1 MCNKKNFM
9 AAAVFVMMT
18 GLTGCGEKE
27 QKAAEPPVQEEV
39 QISSSENQEEAAD
52 TPVQEEAPTPSAENH
67 ENTAQGEA
75 DVELEKELERYRQE
89 REDMIQEANGLVEGG
104 SPEESNYSFDMS
116 GSFYGSQFDTRE
128 TTEAY
133 AAAGAYITDEL
144 GVTPETKMT
153 TYMCIDPRILA
164 IYDEEDK
171 GVAAGY
177 ENDNIFVCEYKN
189 EEGTWQYLI
198 LVRDRKGS
206 AWHVIHNGSSYKE

>member
-9 AAAVFVMMT
+9 AAAVFVMMI

-27 QKAAEPPVQEEV
+27 QKAAEPPVQLEV
-39 QISSSENQEEAAD
+39 QTPSSENQEEAAD
-52 TPVQEEAPTPSAENH
+52 MPAQEET
-67 ENTAQGEA
+67 
-75 DVELEKELERYRQE
+75 DVELEEELERYRQE

-133 AAAGAYITDEL
+133 AAASAYITDEL
-144 GVTPETKMT
+144 GVTPETKMK

-177 ENDNIFVCEYKN
+177 ENNNIFVCEYKN

-198 LVRDRKGS
+198 LVRDKKGS

>member
-27 QKAAEPPVQEEV
+27 QKAAETPVQLEV
-39 QISSSENQEEAAD
+39 QTPSSENQGETAD
-52 TPVQEEAPTPSAENH
+52 TPVQEEVQTSSSEEN
-67 ENTAQGEA
+67 ENAAQGET
-75 DVELEKELERYRQE
+75 DVELEGELERYRQE

-116 GSFYGSQFDTRE
+116 GSFYGGQFDTRE

-144 GVTPETKMT
+144 GVTPETKMK

-177 ENDNIFVCEYKN
+177 ENNNIFVCEYKN

>member
-27 QKAAEPPVQEEV
+27 QKAAETPVQLEV
-39 QISSSENQEEAAD
+39 QTPSSENQEETAD
-52 TPVQEEAPTPSAENH
+52 TPVQEEVQTSSSEEN
-67 ENTAQGEA
+67 ENAAQGET
-75 DVELEKELERYRQE
+75 DVELEGELERYRQE

-133 AAAGAYITDEL
+133 AAASAYITDEL
-144 GVTPETKMT
+144 GVTPETKMK

>member
-1 MCNKKNFM
+1 MCNKQNFM
-9 AAAVFVMMT
+9 AAAVFVMMI

-27 QKAAEPPVQEEV
+27 QKASEPPVQLEV
-39 QISSSENQEEAAD
+39 QTPSSENQEEAAD
-52 TPVQEEAPTPSAENH
+52 MPAQEEVQTSSSEEDENA
-67 ENTAQGEA
+67 AQGET
-75 DVELEKELERYRQE
+75 DVELEEELERYRQE
-89 REDMIQEANGLVEGG
+89 REDLIQEANGLVEGG

-133 AAAGAYITDEL
+133 AAASAYITDEL
-144 GVTPETKMT
+144 GVTPETKMK

-189 EEGTWQYLI
+189 EEGIWQYLI

>member
-9 AAAVFVMMT
+9 AAAVFIMMV
-18 GLTGCGEKE
+18 GLTGCGEKQ
-27 QKAAEPPVQEEV
+27 QKAAEPPVQLEV
-39 QISSSENQEEAAD
+39 QTPSSKNQEEAAD
-52 TPVQEEAPTPSAENH
+52 MPAQEEVQTSSSEEN
-67 ENTAQGEA
+67 ENAAQGET
-75 DVELEKELERYRQE
+75 DVDLEEELERYRQE
-89 REDMIQEANGLVEGG
+89 REDLIQEANGLVEGG
-104 SPEESNYSFDMS
+104 SPEESSYSFDMS

-133 AAAGAYITDEL
+133 AAASAYLTDEL
-144 GVTPETKMT
+144 GVTPETKMK

-177 ENDNIFVCEYKN
+177 ENNNIFVCEYKN

-198 LVRDRKGS
+198 LVRDKKGS
-206 AWHVIHNGSSYKE
+206 VWHVIHNGSSYKE

>member
-1 MCNKKNFM
+1 MCNKQNFM
-9 AAAVFVMMT
+9 AAAVFVIMI
-18 GLTGCGEKE
+18 GLTGCGEKQ
-27 QKAAEPPVQEEV
+27 QKASEPPVQLEV
-39 QISSSENQEEAAD
+39 QTSSSENQEEAAD
-52 TPVQEEAPTPSAENH
+52 MPAQEEVQTSSSEEDENA
-67 ENTAQGEA
+67 AQGEA
-75 DVELEKELERYRQE
+75 DVELEEELERYRQE
-89 REDMIQEANGLVEGG
+89 REDLIQEANGLVEGG
-104 SPEESNYSFDMS
+104 SPEESSYSFDMS

-133 AAAGAYITDEL
+133 AAASAYITDEL
-144 GVTPETKMT
+144 GVTPETKMK

-177 ENDNIFVCEYKN
+177 ENNNIFVCEYKN

-198 LVRDRKGS
+198 LVRDKKGS